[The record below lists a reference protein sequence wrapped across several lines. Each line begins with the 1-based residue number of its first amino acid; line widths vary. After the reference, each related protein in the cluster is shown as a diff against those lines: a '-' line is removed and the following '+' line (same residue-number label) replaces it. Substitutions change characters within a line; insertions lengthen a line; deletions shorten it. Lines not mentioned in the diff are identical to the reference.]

1 MDPYCGWN
9 RNKEECTTAPNKN
22 PRVAY
27 WQQNVITCPVTTD
40 PVDGGWSEW
49 TAWDQCAFSNPDR
62 RVESGGDY
70 CMCRRRSCDQPKP
83 ANGGSGCEGPGL
95 VVTNCTQH
103 GQWTR
108 WSEWSGCSQS
118 CGVGLKTRQR
128 FCGNPEPAFG
138 GRVCVG
144 RDREEHYCDDLPP
157 CPGQMASSLMIQE
170 RTDLPTWS
178 QWSDW
183 TACSARCGSGWSFF
197 LSSLYSL
204 NSSFCIY
211 PSFFLAKSEVKQ

>member
-1 MDPYCGWN
+1 VVGIGTR
-9 RNKEECTTAPNKN
+9 RNAPL
-22 PRVAY
+22 PPTR
-27 WQQNVITCPVTTD
+27 TLGSPT
-40 PVDGGWSEW
+40 G
-49 TAWDQCAFSNPDR
+49 
-62 RVESGGDY
+62 
-70 CMCRRRSCDQPKP
+70 KP

-197 LSSLYSL
+197 LSSQIHPYV
-204 NSSFCIY
+204 FT
-211 PSFFLAKSEVKQ
+211 PSFFLAKSEVKQQKYRVKTI